1 MAGENQLMKTI
12 RVDVREVEDRREMKV
27 VWNDE
32 QAWPAYTIHRPAVER
47 CAREI
52 RRCLHDLVAEGMKGG
67 AASVRR
73 SGPILKDLA
82 TQGAELY
89 ETLIT
94 AAGPCAVRPKE
105 IVEYYRQSQE
115 PISLRFC
122 VSNNIFVP
130 WGLVY
135 PGDPEALPDDP
146 EEVTANTYSSFWCMS
161 RELAT
166 VYERLPPDAT
176 GRGQDA
182 STLTTVCVVHPDA
195 LDTAKKAI
203 KGASET
209 ALAEWFLDKHGLKI
223 ATAREFK
230 KHWRD
235 AGSETGLLYFYCH
248 ANASALALGD
258 DEKVEASELLVTLGK
273 ADRPKGRSGCLVL
286 MNGCS
291 TAVGDAASDFL
302 ASTSQPGMCGF
313 LGTETEIPDVFAL
326 RFSLGLLDLLFREGL
341 TLGEAMQRLYVA
353 HFPMSLLYG
362 LYAHPGF
369 RMPQAQTQGFRP
381 VGMADNLSFDQLGT
395 AKLEAAHGR

>member
-1 MAGENQLMKTI
+1 MKTI
-12 RVDVREVEDRREMKV
+12 RVDVREVEDRRELKV
-27 VWNDE
+27 VWNDD
-32 QAWPAYTIHRPAVER
+32 QAWPTYMIHRPAVER

-52 RRCLHDLVAEGMKGG
+52 RRCLQDLVTQGMSGG
-67 AASVRR
+67 AHSVRR
-73 SGPILKDLA
+73 SGPALKDLA
-82 TQGAELY
+82 RRGADLY
-89 ETLIT
+89 ETLMT
-94 AAGPCAVRPKE
+94 PVGAHLVHPKD
-105 IVEYYRQSQE
+105 IVEYCKTQE
-115 PISLRFC
+115 PYRLRFC

-135 PGDPEALPDDP
+135 PDDPEALPDNP
-146 EEVTANTYSSFWCMS
+146 AEVTATTYSAFWCMS
-161 RELAT
+161 RKLAT

-182 STLTTVCVVHPDA
+182 SSLRTVCVVHPDA
-195 LDTAKKAI
+195 LEAAKKSI
-203 KGASET
+203 TGASEA
-209 ALAEWFLDKHGLKI
+209 ALVQWLLDEHGLKI
-223 ATAREFK
+223 VTAREFK

-248 ANASALALGD
+248 ANASTLALGD
-258 DEKVEASELLVTLGK
+258 DETVDASELLVTFGK
-273 ADRPKGRSGCLVL
+273 ANRPKGRSGCLVL

-341 TLGEAMQRLYVA
+341 TLGEAMQRLYTA

-369 RMPQAQTQGFRP
+369 RMPQAQAQGFDP
-381 VGMADNLSFDQLGT
+381 VGKTDNFSFDRLGT
-395 AKLEAAHGR
+395 RKLEAANGR